1 MSGYHRR
8 SYGGPPP
15 RRNRYE
21 REPQPS
27 VKPYS
32 RDMYP
37 SDSIPAYPRENEPV
51 YPRNNTPAYPRDSG
65 SAYPRGERNNY
76 TRERQSSYTRDGYY
90 SHPRENHDSYSRGG
104 PNSYR
109 QSNRDGYSM
118 RGGHN
123 DSTRYSSRENYQPS
137 RYGSEPR
144 SRYSAN
150 SVKHPSEYKETLK
163 PKDQFERPTPTL
175 HYETDFFKSKYYYF
189 DPFSEKLIHEDEFR
203 KWNPKGEF
211 PDVGYTLKGRLS
223 TGDKH
228 AKQTLSPRHPQ
239 VLGDDPRK
247 PNSQPLG
254 TPLRKFR
261 TTVNRVGRIS
271 YDKHSVGPPPPC
283 EIVLSPKSKVTVIQE
298 VTIKNLFGKFG
309 EIAHFEGFDDPNNA
323 LPLHVYL
330 IRYTSPNGK
339 INEAARAAYMASKRY
354 ENKPCV
360 IMGAEFNVVL
370 NKHDALSTIKNK
382 IIDENKK
389 KLDILKKERETMEMK
404 NAIKTVAPSTT
415 SSMNNLDSN
424 RLVLDIDDAAYR
436 KYYNTQDRQIPAD
449 IASIVN
455 YRPCLFVSKAFN
467 VHYGFRSVDYKFKL
481 RGYKYARFLDHR
493 SGMFLIFNDLK
504 EAKRCFDTESG
515 HLSMTSS
522 MKRVPA
528 VIDFVLIKS
537 SPKITTNR
545 YSGNTATGSSE
556 IAKVGYSSKEELLK
570 AALEHVLTDLEK
582 SIMLDIKR
590 RLVGPTI
597 FDTLSPEN
605 YPELIE
611 RKKIIDEEKRK
622 AAAEKKAIEE
632 ERLKDSNK
640 DTDLFS
646 IYGTSLR
653 RRSAKRGS
661 FSGRESYSSR
671 RGKLTKENVPM
682 AHMLNMDDE
691 SKEGTPSSPDE
702 TSPDN
707 NENISQSE
715 SEDDDSESEDE
726 TKEDHQDISEEPQ
739 LKKTRLENGEIT
751 PESLPDITSAPESR
765 EVDEVGSLYRPT
777 MTESPIPVFPEYP
790 FCQEDETVLTLQS
803 IVKDDEDIEF
813 LKKALEYTQSIAEP
827 SPLDVSLVDYQAWKL
842 RSKITNQ
849 NHTKLSQLELNDD
862 ISMDPSLVNSTS
874 SFKSRGYIKI
884 PGKLKS
890 SYLPHRRR
898 AHKPLNTV
906 DNHNEI
912 DANATQQRDET
923 PAIANR
929 EESVKSDTKD
939 NINAGLEVSSSR
951 ENRASNRRFQQ
962 DIDAQKAAIGT
973 ESDLL
978 SLNQLNKRQKPVTFA
993 RSAIHNWGLYAL
1005 EPIAAKEMIIEYV
1018 GERIRQPV
1026 AEMREKNYV
1035 KSGIG
1040 SSYLFRV
1047 DENNVIDATKKGGIA
1062 RFINHC
1068 CDPSCTAKIIKVGG
1082 KKRIVI
1088 YALRDIGK
1096 NEELTYD
1103 YKFER
1108 ETDDEER
1115 LICLCGS
1122 ENCKGYLN

>member
-1 MSGYHRR
+1 MSGYPRR

-15 RRNRYE
+15 RRNRYD

-37 SDSIPAYPRENEPV
+37 SESIPTYPSEREPV
-51 YPRNNTPAYPRDSG
+51 YPRDNVPAYPRDNSG
-65 SAYPRGERNNY
+65 SYPRESRGG
-76 TRERQSSYTRDGYY
+76 YTRDRRDPYARDEYY
-90 SHPRENHDSYSRGG
+90 SYPREGRETYPRRDRD
-104 PNSYR
+104 SYR
-109 QSNRDGYSM
+109 QSSRDSYSM
-118 RGGHN
+118 RGSHGEQ
-123 DSTRYSSRENYQPS
+123 TRYNSRENVPPS
-137 RYGSEPR
+137 RYAAEPR
-144 SRYSAN
+144 SRYSA
-150 SVKHPSEYKETLK
+150 SSAKLPSEPRKAPK
-163 PKDQFERPTPTL
+163 PTDTFERPAPTL
-175 HYETDFFKSKYYYF
+175 HYDTDFFKSKYYYF
-189 DPFSEKLIHEDEFR
+189 DPVAKKLIHQDEFK
-203 KWNPKGEF
+203 KWNAKREL
-211 PDVGYTLKGRLS
+211 PDIGYTMKGDLAAN
-223 TGDKH
+223 KH
-228 AKQTLSPRHPQ
+228 VKQTISPRHPQ

-247 PNSQPLG
+247 PNAPPVG

-261 TTVNRVGRIS
+261 TTVSRVGRIA

-283 EIVLSPKSKVTVIQE
+283 EIVLSPKSNITTIQE

-309 EIAHFEGFDDPNNA
+309 EISHFEGFADPNNA

-339 INEAARAAYMASKRY
+339 VNDAARSAYMASKRY
-354 ENKPCV
+354 DNKPCMV
-360 IMGAEFNVVL
+360 MGAEFNVVL
-370 NKHDALSTIKNK
+370 NKHDALTSIKNK
-382 IIDENKK
+382 LINENKK

-404 NAIKTVAPSTT
+404 NAIKTITPSV
-415 SSMNNLDSN
+415 SSVSDIADTN
-424 RLVLDIDDAAYR
+424 RMVLDIDDAAYR
-436 KYYNTQDRQIPAD
+436 KYYNPQDRQIPND

-455 YRPCLFVSKAFN
+455 YRPCLFVPKTFN
-467 VHYGFRSVDYKFKL
+467 SRYGFRSMDYKFKL

-493 SGMFLIFNDLK
+493 SGMFMIFNDLK

-515 HLSMTSS
+515 KLSMTSS
-522 MKRVPA
+522 LKRIPT
-528 VIDFVLIKS
+528 VINFILIKS
-537 SPKITTNR
+537 TPKTKENR
-545 YSGNTATGSSE
+545 YSGNSRDGPSKSTKIE
-556 IAKVGYSSKEELLK
+556 YHSKEELLK

-582 SIMLDIKR
+582 SIELDIKR
-590 RLVGPTI
+590 KLVGPTI
-597 FDTLSPEN
+597 FDTLNPDN

-622 AAAEKKAIEE
+622 AAAEKKAKEDE
-632 ERLKDSNK
+632 MLKNRS
-640 DTDLFS
+640 TESDLFS
-646 IYGTSLR
+646 IYGTSLA
-653 RRSAKRGS
+653 RRSKKGS
-661 FSGRESYSSR
+661 SFGGRKSYASG
-671 RGKLTKENVPM
+671 RGKLAKENIPM
-682 AHMLNMDDE
+682 AHMLNMDDD
-691 SKEGTPSSPDE
+691 SKEGTPSLNDE
-702 TSPDN
+702 TSPEN
-707 NENISQSE
+707 NEDISQSE
-715 SEDDDSESEDE
+715 SEEELESEDDDGNDNEQE
-726 TKEDHQDISEEPQ
+726 TVQEPQ
-739 LKKTRLENGEIT
+739 LKKSKLANGEIT
-751 PESLPDITSAPESR
+751 PESLPDVTAATESKSG
-765 EVDEVGSLYRPT
+765 DESEEIYKPT
-777 MTESPIPVFPEYP
+777 MTETPVPVFIDEP
-790 FCQEDETVLTLQS
+790 FDKADETILTLQNV
-803 IVKDDEDIEF
+803 VKDNEDIEL
-813 LKKALEYTQSIAEP
+813 LKKALAYTPSIAEP
-827 SPLDVSLVDYQAWKL
+827 EPLERTLVDYQTWKL
-842 RSKITNQ
+842 RSDTSNKRITKE
-849 NHTKLSQLELNDD
+849 HQLELNDD
-862 ISMDPSLVNSTS
+862 IVMDPSLVSAGT
-874 SFKSRGYIKI
+874 SFKSRGYVKI

-906 DNHNEI
+906 DNHSETDPNSLEL
-912 DANATQQRDET
+912 RDET
-923 PAIANR
+923 PVPASR

-939 NINAGLEVSSSR
+939 NINAGVEVSSSR

-1005 EPIAAKEMIIEYV
+1005 EPIGAKEMIIEYV

-1088 YALRDIGK
+1088 YALRDIAK